1 MCIDESRDSS
11 IPNTSTKQDIDKVV
25 NSVTSQLDNIE
36 AWLCSVNTVNNLQKD
51 EHQQK
56 QDPSLQQ
63 IDIAKTQDPDHDFK
77 RVQDITASNISIT
90 NPQKQ
95 KESQLLKQLL
105 KDRSKL

>member
-1 MCIDESRDSS
+1 MNQEIHQYT
-11 IPNTSTKQDIDKVV
+11 NTSTKQDIDKVV
-25 NSVTSQLDNIE
+25 NSVTSRLDNIE
-36 AWLCSVNTVNNLQKD
+36 AWLCSVNTVHNLQKD

-63 IDIAKTQDPDHDFK
+63 IDIAKIQDPDQDFK
-77 RVQDITASNISIT
+77 RVQDITASNVSIT